1 MNSDL
6 SVSDFIMFNNKKKYY
21 IFQSN
26 LPDDENSKRELGF
39 GDIFLNRLF
48 HTKV

>member
-6 SVSDFIMFNNKKKYY
+6 SVSDFIMFNNKKSYH